1 MKKKNV
7 EYQYPESE
15 PFSLHEPVMSYQ
27 QDISSRE
34 IPEHILKDIQISREE
49 YKTLSPLVRE
59 YEPEMA
65 LLAGEEGLDLYQRLI
80 PQAWER
86 LAPTGY

>member
-1 MKKKNV
+1 MKKKNI

-15 PFSLHEPVMSYQ
+15 PSSLQELAMSYQ

-49 YKTLSPLVRE
+49 WAV
-59 YEPEMA
+59 
-65 LLAGEEGLDLYQRLI
+65 
-80 PQAWER
+80 
-86 LAPTGY
+86 

>member
-49 YKTLSPLVRE
+49 YKKG
-59 YEPEMA
+59 
-65 LLAGEEGLDLYQRLI
+65 LAIPVSDFMKKYRDGL
-80 PQAWER
+80 
-86 LAPTGY
+86 